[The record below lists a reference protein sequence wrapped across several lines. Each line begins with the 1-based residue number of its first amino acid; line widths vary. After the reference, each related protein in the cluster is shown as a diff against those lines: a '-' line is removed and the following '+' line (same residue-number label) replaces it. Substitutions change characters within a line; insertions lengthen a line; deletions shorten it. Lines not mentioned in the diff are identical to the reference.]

1 MNTAAGATSILSW
14 LLTYALHSTVLLV
27 MAKMITSRKMTAA
40 SRDVIWKSAL
50 VGGIVTASIQQAFEI
65 RPSGSMALPAKSA
78 PLVQPAGY
86 GSTGGI
92 VKDKE
97 AKLALDK
104 SETDLASAPSAATAE
119 LSAPSARLSLTEG
132 LVLGWAI
139 VAVLLAVAYG
149 ARRLIL
155 VGRLGDRRRV
165 NDEALASILASLQG
179 PGRKAQLTSSTAIS
193 SPVALGLNE
202 ICIPEAA
209 ITELDA
215 EQQRGLLAHELA
227 HLERRDPVWLDA
239 VSVLERVFFF
249 QPLNRMARREMQMA
263 AEHLCDDWAA
273 QRLGSG
279 VPLAKCL
286 AQVAEWIQASPL
298 GVPVAGMAEQRSQ
311 LVERI
316 ARLVDRT
323 ARVKPASRALV
334 TVGALALIAG
344 VIAAAPGVQAAQLGE
359 GKAANANEET
369 EKQTN
374 ETENKTFDATDS
386 QGRGPSPSP
395 SPSPS
400 GSPNGESVRTY
411 SLEQQGQNE
420 EQDPAIIAAL
430 IERLKDSDAG
440 VRRAAAN
447 SLGNLKSTRAVTPL
461 IDILDDK
468 DKEVRMSAIN
478 ALGNLQD
485 ARAVTPLLALVRDP
499 SVGVRQAVFEALG
512 NFEHEDIPSGPVIA
526 ALSDANADVRH
537 RAINILGHIRDR
549 AATSALI
556 KATQDVSPEVRASA
570 VEALSEMKDGSA
582 VPSILNAVKDE
593 NPEVRH
599 RAVHALSNMH
609 AAVPEKTMLDLIG
622 DSNADVRQ
630 GALELV
636 RERPFTGAVAAV
648 AKLLDDPNSDV
659 RVEAVSTLGE
669 IRDPAARRA
678 LQVALTS
685 KDAKV
690 RARAAEVLGERP

>member
-1 MNTAAGATSILSW
+1 MNTSANSAAVLSW
-14 LLTYALHSTVLLV
+14 LLTYALHSTVLLL

-65 RPSGSMALPAKSA
+65 RPTGSMALPARS
-78 PLVQPAGY
+78 QPASTAPAAL
-86 GSTGGI
+86 GSSGELG
-92 VKDKE
+92 KEKE

-104 SETDLASAPSAATAE
+104 TEGALASTPGAATAE
-119 LSAPSARLSLTEG
+119 APAPSVRLSMTEG

-139 VAVLLAVAYG
+139 VAVLLAMTYG

-155 VGRLGDRRRV
+155 VGRLGDRRIVRD
-165 NDEALASILASLQG
+165 DELTSMLATLQRAG
-179 PGRKAQLTSSTAIS
+179 SKPVQLTSSNAIS

-263 AEHLCDDWAA
+263 AEHLCDDSAA

-323 ARVKPASRALV
+323 ARVKPASRAVV
-334 TVGALALIAG
+334 TVGAVALIAG
-344 VIAAAPGVQAAQLGE
+344 MVAAAPGVKSAQ
-359 GKAANANEET
+359 GKTTET
-369 EKQTN
+369 ETK
-374 ETENKTFDATDS
+374 ETQLVVDSDTGSSETPAPYPKGEAT
-386 QGRGPSPSP
+386 
-395 SPSPS
+395 
-400 GSPNGESVRTY
+400 RTY
-411 SLEQQGQNE
+411 SLEQQGQGE

-430 IERLKDSDAG
+430 IERLKDTDAG

-447 SLGNLKSTRAVTPL
+447 SLGNLKSTKAVTPL

-499 SVGVRQAVFEALG
+499 SVGVRQAVFDALG
-512 NFEHEDIPSGPVIA
+512 NFEHEDIPSGPIIA
-526 ALSDANADVRH
+526 ALSDANVEVRH
-537 RAINILGHIRDR
+537 RATNILGHIRDR

-556 KATQDVSPEVRASA
+556 NATKDASPEVRASA
-570 VEALSEMKDGSA
+570 IEALSEMKDGSA
-582 VPSILNAVKDE
+582 VPAILVAVKDE
-593 NPEVRH
+593 NAEVRH
-599 RAVHALSNMH
+599 RAIHALSNMH
-609 AAVPEKTMLDLIG
+609 AAVPEKTMLDLVG
-622 DSNADVRQ
+622 DANADVRQ
-630 GALELV
+630 AVLELI

-648 AKLLDDPNSDV
+648 SRLLDDPNSDV

-678 LQVALTS
+678 LQTALTS

>member
-1 MNTAAGATSILSW
+1 MNTAMNSTAVLSW

-65 RPSGSMALPAKSA
+65 RPSGSMALPATSQPVSA
-78 PLVQPAGY
+78 PPAAL
-86 GSTGGI
+86 GSTGERS
-92 VKDKE
+92 KDNE
-97 AKLALDK
+97 ATLALDK
-104 SETDLASAPSAATAE
+104 EVAGQSAELPSAASVA
-119 LSAPSARLSLTEG
+119 SASRLSMTEG

-139 VAVLLAVAYG
+139 VAVLLAVTYG

-155 VGRLGDRRRV
+155 VGRLGDRRMV
-165 NDEALASILASLQG
+165 QDEELKSMLATLQRAG
-179 PGRKAQLTSSTAIS
+179 SKPVQLTSSTAIS

-209 ITELDA
+209 IFELDA

-239 VSVLERVFFF
+239 VSLLERVFFF

-263 AEHLCDDWAA
+263 AEHLCDDSAA

-344 VIAAAPGVQAAQLGE
+344 MVAAAPGVKSAQ
-359 GKAANANEET
+359 GKTLET
-369 EKQTN
+369 EKKEMQVVA
-374 ETENKTFDATDS
+374 ESDTDS
-386 QGRGPSPSP
+386 IDTLTAAPKVE
-395 SPSPS
+395 
-400 GSPNGESVRTY
+400 ESRTY
-411 SLEQQGQNE
+411 SLEQQAQSE

-430 IERLKDSDAG
+430 IERLKDTDAG

-447 SLGNLKSTRAVTPL
+447 SLGNLKSTRAVAPL
-461 IDILDDK
+461 IDILDDRNK
-468 DKEVRMSAIN
+468 DVRMSAIN

-485 ARAVTPLLALVRDP
+485 ARAVTPLLSLVRDP
-499 SVGVRQAVFEALG
+499 SVGVRQAVFED
-512 NFEHEDIPSGPVIA
+512 EDIPSAPVIA

-537 RAINILGHIRDR
+537 KATNILGHIRDR

-556 KATQDVSPEVRASA
+556 NATKDASPEVRASA
-570 VEALSEMKDGSA
+570 IEALSEMKDLSA
-582 VPSILNAVKDE
+582 VPSILTAVKDE

-599 RAVHALSNMH
+599 RAIHALSNMH
-609 AAVPEKTMLDLIG
+609 AAVPEKTMLELVG
-622 DSNADVRQ
+622 DATADVRQ
-630 GALELV
+630 AVLELI

-648 AKLLDDPNSDV
+648 SRLLDDPNSDV

-678 LQVALTS
+678 LQAALTS